1 MEKYNKVELEYE
13 TEVLEDNV
21 LKDIKKIC
29 YAYLEDPVLVQG
41 VTDDELMTGY
51 VFLTNKMKQ
60 LITMQQQMDVKPYS
74 YPLTEVAK
82 TLDVITINTID
93 AYSQDK
99 IKTKLSKDMSNV
111 IESMGMTFGVLN
123 KIARDRNVN

>member
-123 KIARDRNVN
+123 KIARDRNIN